1 MCIKDYS
8 PETYHIL
15 CKHQSKHPEFSSSQ
29 IQQSLDDSKKVFNAT
44 YTFWK
49 ELKDKLSGQD
59 KTFFKEGIFW
69 YFEPFAWVTQ
79 MKNVLIPD
87 IDLRPLMEFE
97 HQKGK
102 DDCNKTCK
110 SIISKLGIESEGATQ
125 KNAHSYYQVAIENS
139 EHTRLIFDDEKMKE
153 GLNYIDAS
161 LEKGYPVMVG
171 VNHTFKKEIGNEKDI
186 DTTDHY
192 VVIVGRFYQGNNY
205 YYRFWDVGTSDGEKN
220 DYKFKLTQ
228 DGKLV
233 CSHTYRK
240 DGKGYTVTQIRR
252 NIKNKK
258 TLNLKDLL

>member
-1 MCIKDYS
+1 MQAPKQY
-8 PETYHIL
+8 
-15 CKHQSKHPEFSSSQ
+15 PEFSSSQ
-29 IQQSLDDSKKVFNAT
+29 IQQSLDRTEKVFNAT

-49 ELKDKLSGQD
+49 ELKSK
-59 KTFFKEGIFW
+59 GIFHTDTFW

-79 MKNVLIPD
+79 MMKVFSEWKAD
-87 IDLRPLMEFE
+87 IDLRSLPLLQFKA
-97 HQKGK
+97 QRKGSK
-102 DDCNKTCK
+102 DCNKTCK

-161 LEKGYPVMVG
+161 LEKGYPVMIG
-171 VNHTFKKEIGNEKDI
+171 VNHTFKKETGNEKDI